1 MSDFLKDLLASG
13 KTFISDTKTPKQLKT
28 VGKSDKKGIPNPAAG
43 SMPGETDRHKI
54 FISRAINEKLKAKD
68 IVKEIQKICE
78 DEDSKL

>member
-13 KTFISDTKTPKQLKT
+13 KTFISDTKTPKQLVKA
-28 VGKSDKKGIPNPAAG
+28 KSDKKGVANPAAG

-54 FISRAINEKLKAKD
+54 FISRAINEKMKAKD
-68 IVKEIQKICE
+68 IVKEFQKICD